1 MQTTFLYLN
10 IGLLKKMDRVE
21 KNISGIARRYGHLLS
36 PVKNKNG
43 ERDKEAKMSKV
54 YKNYINGKWQV
65 SNSGETFENINPSNT
80 KQVLGRFQ
88 KSNKTDVNKA
98 ISGAKDA
105 QIKWRN
111 TPAPKRGEMLF
122 RAGEMLLKNKDSLA
136 KDMTMEMGKV
146 FKEAGGDVQ
155 EGIDMAYYAA
165 GEGRRLMGE
174 TVPSEMINKFCM
186 SIRIPVGIVAAI
198 TPWNFPMAIPTWKL
212 FPALIAGNTV
222 ILKPA
227 SDTPLS
233 AVNLVKVLEKAGFP
247 AGVIN
252 LVTGTGEE
260 TGEPLIDHP
269 NVNLVSFTG
278 STNTGSFVA
287 EHCAKGM
294 KKFSLEM
301 GGKNAVIVMD
311 DANLNSAVEGVL
323 WGAFGTTGQRCTACS
338 RVIVHKKVIK
348 KFNDLLISRA
358 SSLRVGEGLNGK
370 VEMGPLINE
379 SQRQKVKKYVDIG
392 VEEGAKL
399 LTGGDYCHGKSFQ
412 NGFFFLP
419 TVFGDVSPKM
429 RIAQEEIF
437 GPVLSVISCNSLEQA
452 VSIVNDSKF
461 GLSSA
466 IYTQDV
472 NRAFKA
478 IERLDTGITYINSST
493 IGAEIQLPFGGTKGT
508 GNGHREAGSVGVDV
522 FTEWKSVYVDY
533 SGKLQKAQID

>member
-1 MQTTFLYLN
+1 
-10 IGLLKKMDRVE
+10 
-21 KNISGIARRYGHLLS
+21 
-36 PVKNKNG
+36 
-43 ERDKEAKMSKV
+43 MSKV

-65 SNSGETFENINPSNT
+65 SSSGETFENINPSNT

-88 KSNKTDVNKA
+88 KSNQKDINKA
-98 ISGAKDA
+98 VAAAKNA
-105 QIKWRN
+105 QVKWRN
-111 TPAPKRGEMLF
+111 VPAPKRGEMLF
-122 RAGEMLLKNKDSLA
+122 RAGELLLKNKDSLA
-136 KDMTMEMGKV
+136 RDMTMEMGKV
-146 FKEAGGDVQ
+146 FKETGGDVQ

-165 GEGRRLMGE
+165 AEGRRLMGE
-174 TVPSEMINKFCM
+174 TVPSEMTNKFCM
-186 SIRIPVGIVAAI
+186 SVRIPVGIVAAI

-222 ILKPA
+222 TLKPA

-233 AVNLVKVLEKAGFP
+233 AINLVKILEKAGFP

-252 LVTGTGEE
+252 LVTGTGVE

-269 NVNLVSFTG
+269 NVDLVSFTG
-278 STNTGSFVA
+278 STNTGSLVA

-301 GGKNAVIVMD
+301 GGKNAVVVMD
-311 DANLNSAVEGVL
+311 DANLDSAIEGVL

-348 KFNDLLISRA
+348 KFTDLLISRA
-358 SSLRVGEGLNGK
+358 SSLRVGDGLNGK

-379 SQRQKVKKYVDIG
+379 NQRQKVKKYIDIG
-392 VEEGAKL
+392 VDEGAKL
-399 LTGGDYCHGKSFQ
+399 LTGGDYCHGKGLQ
-412 NGFFFLP
+412 NGFFFQP
-419 TVFGDVSPKM
+419 TVFGDVSSKM

-437 GPVLSVISCNSLEQA
+437 GPVLSVISCGSLEE
-452 VSIVNDSKF
+452 SIRIVNDSKF

-478 IERLDTGITYINSST
+478 IEELDTGITYINSST

-508 GNGHREAGSVGVDV
+508 GNGHREAGTAGIDV